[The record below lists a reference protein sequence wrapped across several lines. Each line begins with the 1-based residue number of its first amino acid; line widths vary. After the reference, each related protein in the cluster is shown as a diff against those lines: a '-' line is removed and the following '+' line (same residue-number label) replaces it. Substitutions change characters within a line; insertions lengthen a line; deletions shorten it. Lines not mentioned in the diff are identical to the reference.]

1 MNQNPLSLRG
11 YLPLLFL
18 LAGVLLP
25 CQSTA
30 AQGGDPQQEIQE
42 LARRIDEQL
51 KEIDRLLLE
60 SGKKN
65 QPRQKPK
72 EMLQQSVERS
82 RQVETGIDEL
92 IDKLNE
98 MKNQGGGGE
107 SQDQQQQQQQDQQQQ
122 QKPGGQQGGSQRRDS
137 QSPDFVKQP
146 QQGEQKPGE
155 QPGGQPEPGQ
165 PQGQPPGQQQ
175 KPGEGKPEGG
185 QEDKGPGENRNGQA
199 PPDQATGPGQPGQ
212 GSETW
217 GELQGYTNALKNRG
231 SMPKVPEKY
240 RKYWEAYL
248 KQKPATGG
256 K

>member
-1 MNQNPLSLRG
+1 MNWTTNVFPWRAA
-11 YLPLLFL
+11 PLLLGLTFAL
-18 LAGVLLP
+18 VPLRPAV
-25 CQSTA
+25 

-65 QPRQKPK
+65 QARQKPK
-72 EMLQQSVERS
+72 EMLQQSVEKS
-82 RQVETGIDEL
+82 RAVEAGIDEL
-92 IDKLNE
+92 IEKLNE
-98 MKNQGGGGE
+98 QKNQSGGGGE
-107 SQDQQQQQQQDQQQQ
+107 SQDQQQQQQDQQQGQPQ
-122 QKPGGQQGGSQRRDS
+122 QGGQQGKSQRRDS
-137 QSPDFVKQP
+137 QTPDFVKQP

-155 QPGGQPEPGQ
+155 QQPGEQKPGEQ
-165 PQGQPPGQQQ
+165 QGTPPN
-175 KPGEGKPEGG
+175 PGEGKPETG
-185 QEDKGPGENRNGQA
+185 QDDKGPGENRTGQT
-199 PPDQATGPGQPGQ
+199 PPDQTTGPGQTGQ
-212 GSETW
+212 GSESW

-248 KQKPATGG
+248 KQKPQPGG